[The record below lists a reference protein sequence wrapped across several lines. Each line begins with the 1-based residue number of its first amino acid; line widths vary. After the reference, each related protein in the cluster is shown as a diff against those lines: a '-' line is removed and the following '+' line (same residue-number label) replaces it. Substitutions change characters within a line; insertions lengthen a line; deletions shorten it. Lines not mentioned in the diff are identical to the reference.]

1 MIGPVAGALLAET
14 RRRPG
19 RLLLTGLAVLVATV
33 FAAGTLLLS
42 ETLRGYVAETTQMTP
57 DGAAVV
63 VRTTVDPA
71 VVAAVPGVAG
81 VAAAGSTYLQGPGT
95 LWEVTSD
102 PMTGPLTRLPALDG
116 GTLPTRDDE
125 VLAGRET
132 AARTGLAPGAEL
144 TLVPADGPPITVT
157 VSGIVALTWDQNDEL
172 VGRPGLFARAGGEAG
187 QLDVAAAPGVDADA
201 LAARVGAAIGAP
213 DAVRTG
219 AEQRIVEAREASAS
233 VTAVLAGVGV
243 FAGLALVAAAVVVAS
258 TFRIVL
264 TQRRTQLALLRCVGA
279 GRRQLIG
286 AVLAEAAL
294 SGLVAGV
301 LGAGAALLAGH
312 GVLAATG
319 LAGIDPPELVVPW
332 PGLAGC
338 VLVAVVTTVL
348 AAVAPAV
355 AASRIPPVAALG
367 SATAGESGAPRTAR
381 RLVLAGLLA
390 VLAALTAAGA
400 LLLTGELGLVLLAA
414 SGMVAF
420 AAIVAAGPLLV
431 RALAAT
437 VGRAVA
443 AAGPAGRLAVANAAD
458 VPRRTAA
465 TIAVLALG
473 VGLTSALL
481 VGLESTRA
489 DAEATLAG
497 QFPTDIVVTGPPGLA
512 AALAA
517 TPGLVVVRSADG
529 AVYVDPTPGTDDAAV
544 RDAVAAAVADR
555 PGVLVEYASDAR
567 ADLES
572 ILLTLSLV
580 GLGLVGMTMLVAVVG
595 VAVTL
600 TLSVTERAR
609 ETGLLRAVGL
619 TRRGVRA
626 MVAWE
631 AALSGTGAGLL
642 GAGVGALYG
651 ALGLQVLG
659 VGAGVVP
666 GSAPTLAV
674 LVVGVVGVAVL
685 AATAPAIRAGRT
697 PPIRALQDA

>member
-42 ETLRGYVAETTQMTP
+42 ETLRGYVAETTQETP

-63 VRTTVDPA
+63 VRPPEDVA
-71 VVAAVPGVAG
+71 AVAAVPGVAG
-81 VAAAGSTYLQGPGT
+81 VVTAGSTSVQGGDT

-102 PMTGPLTRLPALDG
+102 PMTGPLTRLPALDR
-116 GTLPTRDDE
+116 GTLPAGDDE
-125 VLAGRET
+125 VLAGRDT
-132 AARTGLAPGAEL
+132 AARTGLAPGSVL
-144 TLVPADGPPITVT
+144 TLAPPDGPPVTVT
-157 VSGIVALTWDQNDEL
+157 VSGVVALAWDQNDEIVVRPALFAL
-172 VGRPGLFARAGGEAG
+172 VGGGGE
-187 QLDVAAAPGVDADA
+187 QLDVAAAPGVDPGA
-201 LAARVGAAIGAP
+201 LAARIADVTGST
-213 DAVRTG
+213 VRTG
-219 AEQRIVEAREASAS
+219 AEQRVVEAQEASES
-233 VTAVLAGVGV
+233 VTAVLVGVGV

-279 GRRQLIG
+279 GRRALIG

-294 SGLVAGV
+294 SGLVAGLLGVGAAVLAGYGV
-301 LGAGAALLAGH
+301 LG
-312 GVLAATG
+312 ATG
-319 LAGIDPPELVVPW
+319 LAGVDPPELVVPW
-332 PGLAGC
+332 PALGGC
-338 VLVAVVTTVL
+338 VLVAVLATVL

-367 SATAGESGAPRTAR
+367 SAPAGESGAPRTGR
-381 RLVLAGLLA
+381 RLVLAGLLVLLA
-390 VLAALTAAGA
+390 VLTAATA
-400 LLLTGELGLVLLAA
+400 LLITGEFGLIVLAA

-437 VGRAVA
+437 VGRAVR
-443 AAGPAGRLAVANAAD
+443 GPAGRLAVANASD

-481 VGLESTRA
+481 VGLDSTRA
-489 DAEATLAG
+489 DAEASLAA
-497 QFPTDIVVTGPPGLA
+497 QFPTDVVVTGASDRA
-512 AALAA
+512 AALDA
-517 TPGLVVVRSADG
+517 TPELVVVRVEGGQVLADP
-529 AVYVDPTPGTDDAAV
+529 APGVDDAAV
-544 RDAVAAAVADR
+544 RDAVSAAVAGR
-555 PGVLVEYASDAR
+555 PGVLVEYAGDAR

-572 ILLTLSLV
+572 IMLTLSLV

-600 TLSVTERAR
+600 TLSVTERTR

-642 GAGVGALYG
+642 GAAVGALYG

-666 GSAPTLAV
+666 GSLLTLAV
-674 LVVGVVGVAVL
+674 LVAGVVAVAVL
-685 AATAPAIRAGRT
+685 AAVAPAIRAGRV
-697 PPIRALQDA
+697 PPIRALQT